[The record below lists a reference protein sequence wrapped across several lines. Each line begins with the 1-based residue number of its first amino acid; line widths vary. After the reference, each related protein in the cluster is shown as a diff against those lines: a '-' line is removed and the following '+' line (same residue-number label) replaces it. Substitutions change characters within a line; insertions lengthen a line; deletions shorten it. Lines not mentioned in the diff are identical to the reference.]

1 MEIRKRILFTA
12 SIFVI
17 SGIMGF
23 IYYEKIIRF
32 VLKFL
37 KLQGIN
43 IVFTSPFQYVNLA
56 ISSAISI
63 AVITTFPFILFQ
75 AISFFRPA
83 LSKKEYKI
91 VLKFIPFSIVLFLVG
106 FFFGVMIMKYVIK
119 IFLEKSQELNIGNFL
134 DVSNFLSKV
143 ISTSALMGIAFQ
155 YPIVLA
161 VLAQL
166 KIIKYEFLKKQR
178 AYAYTASLIF
188 AALLPPTDILSLALL
203 TLPLVIL
210 FEITLILIRITVK
223 TDGKTK

>member
-1 MEIRKRILFTA
+1 
-12 SIFVI
+12 
-17 SGIMGF
+17 
-23 IYYEKIIRF
+23 
-32 VLKFL
+32 
-37 KLQGIN
+37 
-43 IVFTSPFQYVNLA
+43 
-56 ISSAISI
+56 
-63 AVITTFPFILFQ
+63 
-75 AISFFRPA
+75 
-83 LSKKEYKI
+83 
-91 VLKFIPFSIVLFLVG
+91 
-106 FFFGVMIMKYVIK
+106 MKYVIK